1 MKVKLKTLQCKGNCV
16 IYMNIRTI
24 ILFALLSVLIIGCNN
39 SDEIAE
45 QERQI
50 KEKVAS
56 DLMSKRWVND
66 TVRYNNVSK
75 IQETRTLIFGVTSVS
90 YEHVYDS
97 VTNNKFYS
105 ETYEYIVDYT
115 INKDGTKIFVSIP
128 DGPLT
133 LDYSTTK
140 LSGVLGKSHLV
151 FLPQAN

>member
-1 MKVKLKTLQCKGNCV
+1 
-16 IYMNIRTI
+16 MNIRTI
-24 ILFALLSVLIIGCNN
+24 ILFALLSVLIIGCDN

-75 IQETRTLIFGVTSVS
+75 IQETRTLIFGTTSVS
-90 YEHVYDS
+90 YVYFYDS
-97 VTNNKFYS
+97 VTNNKFHS

-115 INKDGTKIFVSIP
+115 INKDGTKIFISSIL

-140 LSGVLGKSHLV
+140 LSGMLGKSHLV
-151 FLPQAN
+151 FLPKAN